1 MMSSQAAHKLE
12 EAADA
17 PGVALY
23 IAAMAGE
30 LARLAKSQNL
40 EGPAYI
46 LEMARLEADQLSGK
60 RG

>member
-1 MMSSQAAHKLE
+1 LE
-12 EAADA
+12 EAEDA
-17 PGVALY
+17 PGVVLY

-30 LARLAKSQNL
+30 LARLAKNHDFEAL
-40 EGPAYI
+40 AYI